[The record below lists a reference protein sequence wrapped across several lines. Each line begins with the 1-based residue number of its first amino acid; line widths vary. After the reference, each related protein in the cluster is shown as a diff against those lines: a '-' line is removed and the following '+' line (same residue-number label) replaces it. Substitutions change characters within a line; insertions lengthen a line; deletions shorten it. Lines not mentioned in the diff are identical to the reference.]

1 VPAAHAQ
8 ERQPPASEVGTPV
21 TKGVTAAVGAPGL
34 GPAQLLALQRSIGNH
49 AVGQLLQRKVRVD
62 GGKKRVDE
70 AYYKTGKGKSL
81 GLKRPISSLIDDP
94 LRRVFEDASELE
106 DFANGFTDHIGEVVT
121 QAGDIFWF
129 RLPKDKLTVLGEY
142 HDYKDGNVLDVV
154 RGLRTSRF
162 MYEPFNEM
170 TDTKALGVPFTGTQ
184 ARLEQ
189 ANKDIKIAKFADRTK
204 FDPDLE
210 NIVIKALTGASIAR
224 NEFFSLP
231 AKARDDAE
239 WKARASTSDYS
250 MGERVALYL
259 SFGMH
264 IAADLSK
271 HDFGPVNYVESPYV
285 RAGRVLKDTYLKY
298 QAELDAFMKAKDA
311 DQLIGIYDLTAPGGF
326 ANEAAI
332 KAFTLAFHE
341 YGSLY
346 IKQLGTESG
355 SADLE
360 KQGEALRSNLGAK
373 LDDLSPV
380 RETMMWQKIQGAKG
394 YLLVGV
400 GDDHRKALTKRL
412 DAAGIPHARVDLEL
426 RKQKDDI
433 KKLWAS

>member
-1 VPAAHAQ
+1 V
-8 ERQPPASEVGTPV
+8 
-21 TKGVTAAVGAPGL
+21 
-34 GPAQLLALQRSIGNH
+34 N
-49 AVGQLLQRKVRVD
+49 
-62 GGKKRVDE
+62 
-70 AYYKTGKGKSL
+70 
-81 GLKRPISSLIDDP
+81 
-94 LRRVFEDASELE
+94 
-106 DFANGFTDHIGEVVT
+106 
-121 QAGDIFWF
+121 
-129 RLPKDKLTVLGEY
+129 
-142 HDYKDGNVLDVV
+142 
-154 RGLRTSRF
+154 
-162 MYEPFNEM
+162 
-170 TDTKALGVPFTGTQ
+170 
-184 ARLEQ
+184 
-189 ANKDIKIAKFADRTK
+189 
-204 FDPDLE
+204 
-210 NIVIKALTGASIAR
+210 KALTGASIAR
-224 NEFFSLP
+224 NEFFSLS
-231 AKARDDAE
+231 AKGRGDAK
-239 WKARASTSDYS
+239 WQARASTSDYS

-311 DQLIGIYDLTAPGGF
+311 DQLNGIYDLTAPGGF

>member
-1 VPAAHAQ
+1 
-8 ERQPPASEVGTPV
+8 
-21 TKGVTAAVGAPGL
+21 
-34 GPAQLLALQRSIGNH
+34 
-49 AVGQLLQRKVRVD
+49 
-62 GGKKRVDE
+62 
-70 AYYKTGKGKSL
+70 
-81 GLKRPISSLIDDP
+81 
-94 LRRVFEDASELE
+94 
-106 DFANGFTDHIGEVVT
+106 
-121 QAGDIFWF
+121 
-129 RLPKDKLTVLGEY
+129 VLGEF
-142 HDYKDGNVLDVV
+142 HHGKDGNVQDVI

-162 MYEPFNEM
+162 LYEPFNEIA
-170 TDTKALGVPFTGTQ
+170 DTKALGVPFTRTQ
-184 ARLEQ
+184 ARLDQ
-189 ANKDIKIAKFADRTK
+189 VNKDIGIAKFADRTK

-224 NEFFSLP
+224 NEFFSLS
-231 AKARDDAE
+231 AKARGDAK
-239 WKARASTSDYS
+239 WQARASTSDYS

>member
-8 ERQPPASEVGTPV
+8 ERQQPAPDVGTPV
-21 TKGVTAAVGAPGL
+21 STGVAAAVGAPGL
-34 GPAQLLALQRSIGNH
+34 DPAGLLALQRSIGNH
-49 AVGQLLQRKVRVD
+49 AVGRLLQRQVRVD

-70 AYYKTGKGKSL
+70 AYYKAGKGKSL
-81 GLKRPISSLIDDP
+81 GLKRPISGLIDDGV
-94 LRRVFEDASELE
+94 RRVFEDARELE
-106 DFANGFTDHIGEVVT
+106 DFANGFTDHIGDVVT
-121 QAGDIFWF
+121 QAGDVFWF
-129 RLPKDKLTVLGEY
+129 RLPKDKLTVLGEF
-142 HDYKDGNVLDVV
+142 HHYKDGNVEDVI

-162 MYEPFNEM
+162 LYEPFNEM
-170 TDTKALGVPFTGTQ
+170 VETKALGAPYKGTQ

-189 ANKDIKIAKFADRTK
+189 VNKDIGIAGFADRTK
-204 FDPDLE
+204 FNPDLE

-224 NEFFSLP
+224 NEFFSLG
-231 AKARDDAE
+231 AAARDDAN
-239 WKARASTSDYS
+239 WKARASTSNYS

-259 SFGMH
+259 SFAMH

-271 HDFGPVNYVESPYV
+271 HDFGPVNSVESLYV
-285 RAGRVLKDTYLKY
+285 GAGRQLKETYLKY
-298 QAELDAFMKAKDA
+298 QAELDAFMKAKDG
-311 DQLIGIYDLTAPGGF
+311 DQLIGIYELTAPGGF

-341 YGSLY
+341 YGSYY
-346 IKQLGTESG
+346 IKQLGIESG

-380 RETMMWQKIQGAKG
+380 RETMMWQKIKGAKG
-394 YLLVGV
+394 YLLVGM
-400 GDDHRKALTKRL
+400 GDAHRQALEKRL

-426 RKQKDDI
+426 VKQKDAI
-433 KKLWAS
+433 KKAWAP

>member
-1 VPAAHAQ
+1 M
-8 ERQPPASEVGTPV
+8 
-21 TKGVTAAVGAPGL
+21 
-34 GPAQLLALQRSIGNH
+34 
-49 AVGQLLQRKVRVD
+49 D

-70 AYYKTGKGKSL
+70 ANYKTGKGKSL
-81 GLKRPISSLIDDP
+81 GPKRSISSLIDDP
-94 LRRVFEDASELE
+94 LRRVFEDVSELE

-121 QAGDIFWF
+121 QAGDLFWF

-142 HDYKDGNVLDVV
+142 HDYKDGNVQDVI
-154 RGLRTSRF
+154 RALRTSRF

-170 TDTKALGVPFTGTQ
+170 ADTKALAVPFTGTQ
-184 ARLEQ
+184 TRLDQ
-189 ANKDIKIAKFADRTK
+189 ANKDIGISKFADRTK

-210 NIVIKALTGASIAR
+210 NITIKALTGASIAR
-224 NEFFSLP
+224 NEFFSLSV
-231 AKARDDAE
+231 KARDDAT

-259 SFGMH
+259 SFAHAHRGRSLQ
-264 IAADLSK
+264 ARLRPGQLRRVA
-271 HDFGPVNYVESPYV
+271 V
-285 RAGRVLKDTYLKY
+285 RGAGRQLKETYLKY

-311 DQLIGIYDLTAPGGF
+311 SQLIGIYELTAPGGF

-360 KQGEALRSNLGAK
+360 KQGEDLRSNLGAK

-400 GDDHRKALTKRL
+400 GDAHRKALAKRL
-412 DAAGIPHARVDLEL
+412 NAAGIPHNRADLEM
-426 RKQKDDI
+426 RKQKEDI
-433 KKLWAS
+433 KKAWVS

>member
-8 ERQPPASEVGTPV
+8 ERPPAAPDVGTPV
-21 TKGVTAAVGAPGL
+21 SKGMTASVGAPGL

-70 AYYKTGKGKSL
+70 AHYKTGKGKSL
-81 GLKRPISSLIDDP
+81 GLKRPISTLIDDP

-106 DFANGFTDHIGEVVT
+106 DFANGVTDHIGEVVT

-129 RLPKDKLTVLGEY
+129 RLPKDKLTVLGEL

-170 TDTKALGVPFTGTQ
+170 TGTKALDVPFTGTQ
-184 ARLEQ
+184 ARLDQ
-189 ANKDIKIAKFADRTK
+189 ANKDIKISKFADRTK

-224 NEFFSLP
+224 NEFFSLSA
-231 AKARDDAE
+231 AKRDDAN

-271 HDFGPVNYVESPYV
+271 HDFGRVNYVESPYV
-285 RAGRVLKDTYLKY
+285 KAGRQLKDTYLKY

-311 DQLIGIYDLTAPGGF
+311 SQLIGIYELTAPGGF

-332 KAFTLAFHE
+332 KALTLAFHE

-380 RETMMWQKIQGAKG
+380 RETMMWQKIKGAKG
-394 YLLVGV
+394 YLLVGM
-400 GDDHRKALTKRL
+400 GDAHRQALEKRL

-426 RKQKDDI
+426 VKQKDAI
-433 KKLWAS
+433 KKAWAP